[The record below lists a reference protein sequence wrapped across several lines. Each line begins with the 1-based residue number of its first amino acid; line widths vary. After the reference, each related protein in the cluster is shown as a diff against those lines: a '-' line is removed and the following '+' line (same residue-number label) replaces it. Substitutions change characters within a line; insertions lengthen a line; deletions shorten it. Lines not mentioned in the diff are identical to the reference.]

1 MKGLILK
8 DLYMMKKYCRAML
21 LIAVIFLAA
30 ALFNTDSSFFLIYPA
45 VFAGMIPVT
54 LISYDEKFR
63 WSSYCRV
70 LPYSAKQI
78 VFSKY
83 LLIILL
89 AVALLVIYGILAAV
103 LLIAGSDMSMNISAL
118 LPVIFTLSVA
128 GPSLIL
134 PFIFRYGVEKG
145 RIVFYI
151 VIILLCALA
160 ASITAIN
167 SALPDTLSAGAVNT
181 ALVAGAAVIFILSY
195 SISLK
200 CFKAKNI

>member
-8 DLYMMKKYCRAML
+8 DLYMMRKYCRSML
-21 LIAVIFLAA
+21 LITIIFLAA
-30 ALFNTDSSFFLIYPA
+30 AVVNPGSPFFLLYPA
-45 VFAGMIPVT
+45 VFAGMMPVT

-63 WSSYCRV
+63 WNSYCRV

-89 AVALLVIYGILAAV
+89 TAALLIIYSILAAV
-103 LLIAGSDMSMNISAL
+103 LSAAGSGINMELFTL
-118 LPVIFTLSVA
+118 LSVIFTLSAA

-151 VIILLCALA
+151 VIILLCALSA
-160 ASITAIN
+160 GMTALED
-167 SALPDTLSAGAVNT
+167 ALPADLNAGASNI
-181 ALVAGAAVIFILSY
+181 LMIAAACLIFVISY
-195 SISLK
+195 LISLK
-200 CFKAKNI
+200 CFKAKSI

>member
-1 MKGLILK
+1 MKGLVLK

-30 ALFNTDSSFFLIYPA
+30 AMFNTDSPFFLIYPA

-54 LISYDEKFR
+54 LLSYDEKFR

-89 AVALLVIYGILAAV
+89 AAALLVIYSILAAV
-103 LLIAGSDMSMNISAL
+103 LSITGSDMSINISVL
-118 LPVIFTLSVA
+118 LPVIFTLSIA

-151 VIILLCALA
+151 VIILLCALS

-167 SALPDTLSAGAVNT
+167 SALPDTLRAGTINIL
-181 ALVAGAAVIFILSY
+181 LVAGAAVIFVLSY

-200 CFKAKNI
+200 CFKSKNL

>member
-1 MKGLILK
+1 MKGLILN
-8 DLYMMKKYCRAML
+8 DLYMMKKYCRSML

-30 ALFNTDSSFFLIYPA
+30 AVVNPGSPFFLLYPA
-45 VFAGMIPVT
+45 VFAGMMPVT

-63 WSSYCRV
+63 WNSYCRV

-89 AVALLVIYGILAAV
+89 TAALLIIYSILAIV
-103 LLIAGSDMSMNISAL
+103 LSAAGTGINMEFFTL
-118 LPVIFTLSVA
+118 LSVIFTLSVA

-151 VIILLCALA
+151 VIILLCALSAGMSAIDDA
-160 ASITAIN
+160 A
-167 SALPDTLSAGAVNT
+167 PDALSAGT
-181 ALVAGAAVIFILSY
+181 ANILMTAATVIIFILSY
-195 SISLK
+195 LASLK
-200 CFKAKNI
+200 CFKAKSI

>member
-1 MKGLILK
+1 
-8 DLYMMKKYCRAML
+8 ML

-30 ALFNTDSSFFLIYPA
+30 AVVNPGSTFFLLYPA
-45 VFAGMIPVT
+45 VFAGMMPVT

-63 WSSYCRV
+63 WNSYCRV

-89 AVALLVIYGILAAV
+89 TAALLVIYSLLAVALSASGSGINMELFT
-103 LLIAGSDMSMNISAL
+103 LLS
-118 LPVIFTLSVA
+118 VIFILSVA

-151 VIILLCALA
+151 VIILLCRYRYRA
-160 ASITAIN
+160 ARCSRLCKLGQRRQRPTGERKAHDR
-167 SALPDTLSAGAVNT
+167 SDLSVWYPRYLGCRSRCT
-181 ALVAGAAVIFILSY
+181 AAV
-195 SISLK
+195 
-200 CFKAKNI
+200 